1 MNKPDALTLVIFGAS
16 GDLTRRKLMPAL
28 YLLYKAGRLPRRFAV
43 LGMAR
48 TSYDDDRFRTSIREG
63 LLSFVRPDEVDEK
76 AIQAFLSCLHY
87 LSADPSEPEAY
98 AELKTRLEEIDRTID
113 NPHNYLYYLA
123 TPPLLYGVIPR
134 HLKAEGLNREGD
146 GFRRI
151 VVEKPFGYD
160 LSSALELN
168 RIYLDAD
175 LSYRSFFG
183 ERDGTEY
190 TGSPFCQQC
199 LRAFMESK
207 LYRLRR
213 DYGRGE
219 YGNRDAGRF
228 L

>member
-151 VVEKPFGYD
+151 VVEKPFG
-160 LSSALELN
+160 
-168 RIYLDAD
+168 
-175 LSYRSFFG
+175 
-183 ERDGTEY
+183 
-190 TGSPFCQQC
+190 
-199 LRAFMESK
+199 
-207 LYRLRR
+207 
-213 DYGRGE
+213 
-219 YGNRDAGRF
+219 
-228 L
+228 